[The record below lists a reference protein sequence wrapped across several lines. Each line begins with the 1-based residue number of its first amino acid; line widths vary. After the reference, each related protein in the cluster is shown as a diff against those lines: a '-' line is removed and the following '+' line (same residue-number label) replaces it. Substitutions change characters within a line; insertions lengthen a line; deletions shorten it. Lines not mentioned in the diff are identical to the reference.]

1 MPSNI
6 RESGQKSKM
15 FDLLPVNGYLKLM
28 TIPSASP
35 AREAFA
41 HCEALAR
48 SHYENFP
55 VASLA
60 LPRRIRPYVA
70 AVYAFARTADDLADE
85 GDRTPEERLA
95 LLDEWEGMLHKAY
108 EGDATHPI
116 FIAITAT
123 AEETGLP
130 KQLLLDLLHAF
141 RMDVTIKRYR
151 TFEDVLGYCRYSA
164 NPVGRLVLHLFGES
178 RAETTGPSDAICT
191 GLQLANFYQDYSVDL
206 ARGRMYVPLDDM
218 TRFGYTEVQFPGAAQ
233 DSRFRELMA
242 FQVERAREYLRGGS
256 SLLSLVSGRLRLE
269 LSMTVRGGL
278 AILDRVAAIN
288 YDVRHQ
294 RPALHAGHKVQILV
308 GAVLHRPL

>member
-1 MPSNI
+1 
-6 RESGQKSKM
+6 M
-15 FDLLPVNGYLKLM
+15 FDLFPVNGYLEPM
-28 TIPSASP
+28 TTSVSSP

-48 SHYENFP
+48 EHYENFP
-55 VASLA
+55 VASMA

-70 AVYAFARTADDLADE
+70 AVYAFARTADDFADE
-85 GDRTPEERLA
+85 GERTPEERLA
-95 LLDEWEGMLHKAY
+95 LLDGWEAMLHKAY

-116 FIAITAT
+116 FVAITAT
-123 AEETGLP
+123 AEDTGIP
-130 KQLLLDLLHAF
+130 KQLLLDLLRAF
-141 RMDVTIKRYR
+141 RMDVTVKGYR
-151 TFEDVLGYCRYSA
+151 TFGDVLEYCRYSA

-178 RAETTGPSDAICT
+178 RAETTVLSDAICT

-206 ARGRMYVPLDDM
+206 VRGRQYVPLDEM
-218 TRFGYTEVQFPGAAQ
+218 TRFGYTEVQFPGVVQ
-233 DSRFRELMA
+233 DARFRELMA

-256 SLLSLVSGRLRLE
+256 SLLGLVSGRLRLE

-294 RPALHAGHKVQILV
+294 RPALHTGHKIQILA
-308 GAVLHRPL
+308 GAVLNRPL

>member
-15 FDLLPVNGYLKLM
+15 FDLLPAIGYLDPM
-28 TIPSASP
+28 TTRSSSP

-60 LPRRIRPYVA
+60 LPGRIRPYVA
-70 AVYAFARTADDLADE
+70 AVYAFARTADDFADE
-85 GDRTPEERLA
+85 GDRIPEERLA
-95 LLDEWEGMLHKAY
+95 LLDAWEGMLHKAY
-108 EGDATHPI
+108 EGEATNPV

-123 AEETGLP
+123 AEETGIP

-151 TFEDVLGYCRYSA
+151 TFDDVLGYCRYSA
-164 NPVGRLVLHLFGES
+164 NPVGRLVLHLFGAS
-178 RAETTGPSDAICT
+178 RPETTAPSDAICT
-191 GLQLANFYQDYSVDL
+191 GLQLANFCQDYSIDL
-206 ARGRMYVPLDDM
+206 ALGRMYVPLDDL
-218 TRFGYTEVQFPGAAQ
+218 TRFGYTEVQVQGEARNA
-233 DSRFRELMA
+233 RFRELMA
-242 FQVERAREYLRGGS
+242 FQVERAREFLRAGS
-256 SLLSLVSGRLRLE
+256 SLLGLVSGRLRFE
-269 LSMTVRGGL
+269 LSLTVRGGL

-294 RPALHAGHKVQILV
+294 RPALHVGHKVRILA